1 MRFEKKKTQK
11 EKEKKKKSFKF
22 LALIWK
28 KSLFG
33 SQILFLNQPK
43 RLSKTIK
50 MKGKTEIPKREIKRK
65 TRISNLNKTSFHDLM
80 NGLEK

>member
-1 MRFEKKKTQK
+1 MKKKK
-11 EKEKKKKSFKF
+11 HKRKKKKKKKSFKF

-50 MKGKTEIPKREIKRK
+50 MKGKNEMSKREIKRK